1 MLGNQAPE
9 IVRCRDNPGALPRP
23 GELAPAK
30 LGMQAHIAPTI
41 QPMSLKKKK
50 RSVGLKSPQM
60 IMSRVT
66 IEPMK
71 PISVHMQPLGSPV
84 VPDV

>member
-1 MLGNQAPE
+1 M
-9 IVRCRDNPGALPRP
+9 
-23 GELAPAK
+23 

-41 QPMSLKKKK
+41 QPMSLKKNQ
-50 RSVGLKSPQM
+50 RSLDLKSPQM
-60 IMSRVT
+60 MRSRVT

-71 PISVHMQPLGSPV
+71 EMCVHTHPFGSPV

>member
-1 MLGNQAPE
+1 MPSA
-9 IVRCRDNPGALPRP
+9 ISRLP
-23 GELAPAK
+23 PAK

-50 RSVGLKSPQM
+50 RSDDLKSPQM

-71 PISVHMQPLGSPV
+71 PIWVQTHPFGSPV
-84 VPDV
+84 VPEV